1 MKKLLVAA
9 LTVSGVLAQA
19 GVASA
24 GCWATVGL
32 APPPDGT
39 TAGTTWT
46 AGVTVLQHGRKPLPD
61 AAEAR
66 PTVTIRNTATG
77 ERRTFTAH
85 PTGEP
90 GLYEA
95 AVVFPSAGPW
105 RYEVFD
111 DFTSWN
117 GDPAPCAQTHT
128 FAAVQIGGGA
138 GAAGSGP
145 GDSEVGGG
153 GSVGSRGSESGVPL
167 WPVLGGSFA
176 GLVAVA
182 VAGAAGWNRRRA
194 RFVKG

>member
-1 MKKLLVAA
+1 MKKLLIAA
-9 LTVSGVLAQA
+9 LTVTGALAQA

-46 AGVTVLQHGRKPLPD
+46 ASLTVLQHGRNPLPQAGD
-61 AAEAR
+61 AR
-66 PTVTIRNTATG
+66 PTLTIRNNAT
-77 ERRTFTAH
+77 EEMRTFTAH

-90 GLYEA
+90 GVYEA
-95 AVVFPSAGPW
+95 AVVFPSAGSW

-117 GDPAPCAQTHT
+117 GEPAPCAQTHT

-138 GAAGSGP
+138 GAAGSAP
-145 GDSEVGGG
+145 GDGEAGGG

-167 WPVLGGSFA
+167 WPILGGSFA

-182 VAGAAGWNRRRA
+182 AAGAAGWNRRRA
-194 RFVKG
+194 RLAKG